1 MKLFHRG
8 YQGKH
13 ERGQVPQQRDTDTRQ
28 PAADDQDTQ
37 DTQEAQERLSDPKPD
52 ASTRGADLPAQRPSA
67 TDESTDSSQPRS

>member
-13 ERGQVPQQRDTDTRQ
+13 ERGQVPQQGHTDTRQ
-28 PAADDQDTQ
+28 PATDDQDTQ
-37 DTQEAQERLSDPKPD
+37 EEQERLK
-52 ASTRGADLPAQRPSA
+52 RGADLPAQRPPA

>member
-13 ERGQVPQQRDTDTRQ
+13 QRGQVPQQRDTDTRQ

-37 DTQEAQERLSDPKPD
+37 ETQERLSGPMPD
-52 ASTRGADLPAQRPSA
+52 ARTRGADLPAQRPSA
-67 TDESTDSSQPRS
+67 ADDSTDSSQPRP